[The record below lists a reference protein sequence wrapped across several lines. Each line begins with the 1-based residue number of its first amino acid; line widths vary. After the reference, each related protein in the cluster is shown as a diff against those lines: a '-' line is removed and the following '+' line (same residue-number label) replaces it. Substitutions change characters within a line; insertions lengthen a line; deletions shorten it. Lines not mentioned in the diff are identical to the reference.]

1 MIPSGATHMRRK
13 EGIVAGAALALVL
26 YTLVLSVLGPVVSA
40 VMRNR
45 TVSNAGSVK
54 AVGVGVYWDQA
65 CTSPVASIDWGFL
78 EPASNKS
85 VTVYVRNEG
94 NVVASLAISAS
105 AWNPASASNYMTLS
119 WDYAGQTLSVS
130 EIFEVTFTL
139 SVSATVEG
147 VTSFSFDILITATG
161 E

>member
-1 MIPSGATHMRRK
+1 MQRR

-26 YTLVLSVLGPVVSA
+26 YTLILSVLGPVVSA
-40 VMRNR
+40 AVRNR

-54 AVGVGVYWDQA
+54 AIGVGVYWDQA
-65 CTSPVASIDWGFL
+65 CTSPVTSIDWGFL

-85 VTVYVRNEG
+85 DTVYVRNEG
-94 NVVASLAISAS
+94 NVVTSLAISTS

-119 WDYAGQTLSVS
+119 RDYAGQTLSVS
-130 EIFEVTFTL
+130 EVIKVTFTL

-147 VTSFSFDILITATG
+147 ITSFSFDITITATG